1 MKHWKTFDIFNSMPL
16 TIIKNKI
23 IDFVHIE
30 SPDAPKQNFLLNGVF
45 LQAHIHGPK
54 NIQFNVFSK
63 KLCNFLVSSWER
75 LKSKNK
81 I

>member
-1 MKHWKTFDIFNSMPL
+1 MKTWKTFDIFNSMPL

-23 IDFVHIE
+23 IEFVHIE
-30 SPDAPKQNFLLNGVF
+30 TPDGEKPNFLRNGAF
-45 LQAHIHGPK
+45 LQAHMYGTK

-63 KLCNFLVSSWER
+63 KLCNFLLSSWER
-75 LKSKNK
+75 IQRKQK

>member
-1 MKHWKTFDIFNSMPL
+1 MKPWKTFDIFNSMPL

-23 IDFVHIE
+23 IDFVHFE
-30 SPDAPKQNFLLNGVF
+30 TPDTPKQNFLLNGTF
-45 LQAHIHGPK
+45 LQAHIHGAN
-54 NIQFNVFSK
+54 NIQISVFSK

-75 LKSKNK
+75 LKRKNK

>member
-1 MKHWKTFDIFNSMPL
+1 MKPWQTFEIFNAMPL

-23 IDFVHIE
+23 IEFVHFE
-30 SPDAPKQNFLLNGVF
+30 NPSTKKENFLLNGTF
-45 LQAHIHGPK
+45 LQAHIHGAN

-75 LKSKNK
+75 IKRKKK

>member
-1 MKHWKTFDIFNSMPL
+1 MKPWKTFEIFNSMPL

-23 IDFVHIE
+23 IDFVHFE
-30 SPDAPKQNFLLNGVF
+30 TPTKEKENFLLKGTF
-45 LQAHIHGPK
+45 LQAHIHGTN

-63 KLCNFLVSSWER
+63 KLCNFLASSWER
-75 LKSKNK
+75 IQRKKK

>member
-1 MKHWKTFDIFNSMPL
+1 MKPWKTFDIFNSMPL

-23 IDFVHIE
+23 ISFVHIE
-30 SPDAPKQNFLLNGVF
+30 TPESSKQNFLLNGTF
-45 LQAHIHGPK
+45 LQAHIHGA
-54 NIQFNVFSK
+54 NNVQFNVFSK

-75 LKSKNK
+75 LKRKNR